1 MIRHNPP
8 TGAEISAKAGVSKST
23 VSRALRNDPRISAKM
38 REKIASIAE
47 EMNYAPNA
55 IAKHLATQR
64 SRIIGFIGTEA
75 ENTWYQE
82 NVQSLISH
90 VGAVG
95 MQTMMFQVAPDG
107 DVADVVATALEY
119 RVAGCIVIPT
129 VPISAVAIAA
139 FQKFQTPIVLLNR
152 TLPGFRTS
160 SVLCDQVGG
169 ARALAHLLLAADH
182 QRIALIAGPD
192 TPTAVQREQG
202 FTDALADV
210 GKRLFGRA
218 AGNFAFTDAY
228 RATLD
233 LVRKKPIPDAIFAVN
248 DLMAFA
254 VIDALRSRGL
264 DVPGDISV
272 VGFDNSYIGRWP
284 GYSLTTIAQPIDH
297 MFARAIR
304 LIVDQNEDVSR
315 PPETVLLGGRLILRG
330 SARIPAVLD
339 EIEIG
344 VEHGAPVDAI

>member
-1 MIRHNPP
+1 MIRHSPP
-8 TGAEISAKAGVSKST
+8 TGAEISARAGVSKST

-38 REKIASIAE
+38 REKISTIAE

-64 SRIIGFIGTEA
+64 SRIIGFIGSEA

-90 VGAVG
+90 IGAAG

-107 DVADVVATALEY
+107 DVADVVAAVLEY

-129 VPISAVAIAA
+129 VPISATAITA

-152 TLPGFRTS
+152 TLPGFKTS
-160 SVLCDQVGG
+160 SVQCDQAGG
-169 ARALAHLLLAADH
+169 ARALAKLLLAAEH

-202 FTDALADV
+202 FTEALASV
-210 GKRLFGRA
+210 GKRLFARA
-218 AGNFAFTDAY
+218 EGDFTFADAY
-228 RATLD
+228 RATLE
-233 LVRKKPIPDAIFAVN
+233 LVRKKPLPDAIFAVN

-264 DVPGDISV
+264 NVPDDVSV
-272 VGFDNSYIGRWP
+272 VGFDNSHVGSWP

-297 MFARAIR
+297 MFARAVQ
-304 LIVDQNEDVSR
+304 LIVEQNVDVSR
-315 PPETVLLGGRLILRG
+315 PPETVLLGGRLILRD
-330 SARIPAVLD
+330 SARIPAELD
-339 EIEIG
+339 GFEIEI
-344 VEHGAPVDAI
+344 EHAQRI